1 MFHEASILSE
11 RQRLRSLRHH
21 RRNLPALALVPLP
34 PLVVL
39 VLTLALASCFG
50 DLSAACAALPPPLS
64 CASASVLLFSRPESS
79 PGSGE
84 LPPLRPAHVTS
95 TLIDGTT
102 GRVYWQSEIL
112 PVPSVPLKEL
122 LPRFVPAWCRNHIRA
137 SLLSLALW
145 YAVARNVVFPL
156 FLSAASAVLSSEAVW
171 GVALRGAPVAA
182 STPWPLA
189 AVYHILRYLHV
200 LLSHVVSAVRWILSI
215 LPALRSTVFRIAL
228 FALYLIESTTCSTRR
243 YLSNVLTPDGAA
255 ELIQHLISSPPVVTW
270 TVRCFHYEWRRGM
283 ERVMD
288 KDKRKT
294 WKRHKV
300 VTHTAKRKYLCD
312 DKWTD
317 ASTVGVW
324 DRGVRERGWMLGVGG
339 VDGKKERHEGEDDAG
354 TPSSFSPFSKL
365 TLSKILVLS
374 DEGALA
380 DYFRQQSEFV
390 SVEGSRDVLAEFT
403 TSINVDGF
411 RPKVL
416 VSRVIVGPAGTGI
429 VRMHFFWIFTLMGL
443 TVPYRM
449 WFARH
454 CDELSAVVTKNVYG
468 TAQKPALTDVEAGA
482 KKSLIPFRFGAGIL
496 NWDRGESDVKVEE
509 QTVSKLLEADQK
521 ESEKS
526 KPDQD
531 RTEK

>member
-1 MFHEASILSE
+1 MFHEATILSF
-11 RQRLRSLRHH
+11 RHH
-21 RRNLPALALVPLP
+21 RRNLPTLTLVPVLP
-34 PLVVL
+34 RPPSVVL
-39 VLTLALASCFG
+39 FLILALASCFG
-50 DLSAACAALPPPLS
+50 ELPAACAAVPPPLS
-64 CASASVLLFSRPESS
+64 SASASVLLFSRPGPS
-79 PGSGE
+79 PGSGDP
-84 LPPLRPAHVTS
+84 PPLRPAHVTS

-112 PVPSVPLKEL
+112 PVPSVPFRDL
-122 LPRFVPAWCRNHIRA
+122 LPGFVPAWCRNHIRA

-145 YAVARNVVFPL
+145 YAVARNVVFPI
-156 FLSAASAVLSSEAVW
+156 FLSVASEALSSEAVW

-182 STPWPLA
+182 STPRPLA
-189 AVYHILRYLHV
+189 AVYHILHYLRV
-200 LLSHVVSAVRWILSI
+200 LLSHVVSAVRWILSV
-215 LPALRSTVFRIAL
+215 LPALHSPGFLIAL
-228 FALYLIESTTCSTRR
+228 VALYLIESATCSTRQ
-243 YLSNVLTPDGAA
+243 YLSFVLTPDGAA
-255 ELIQHLISSPPVVTW
+255 ELIKHLISSPPVVTW

-283 ERVMD
+283 ERTMGEE
-288 KDKRKT
+288 KT
-294 WKRHKV
+294 KTMKKYKV

-339 VDGKKERHEGEDDAG
+339 VDGKKERRKEDGDDAR

-416 VSRVIVGPAGTGI
+416 VSRAVVGPAGTGI
-429 VRMHFFWIFTLMGL
+429 VRMHFFWIFTLMGM

-468 TAQKPALTDVEAGA
+468 TVQKPALTNVEDGA
-482 KKSLIPFRFGAGIL
+482 KKSLLPFRFGAGIL
-496 NWDRGESDVKVEE
+496 NWDRGEPDVRVEE
-509 QTVSKLLEADQK
+509 QAVSKLLEADQK
-521 ESEKS
+521 DPEKS

-531 RTEK
+531 KTEK